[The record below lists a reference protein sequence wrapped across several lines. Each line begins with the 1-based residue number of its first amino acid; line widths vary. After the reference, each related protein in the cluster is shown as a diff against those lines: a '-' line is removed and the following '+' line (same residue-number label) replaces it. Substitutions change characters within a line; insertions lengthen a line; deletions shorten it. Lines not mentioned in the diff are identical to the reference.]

1 MIVGIWHKVSSCR
14 YEALSFNLDGTYG
27 FYLYSDGRTPET
39 LLESGKY
46 SVNASKGSITLY
58 NRNFDNNKE
67 KLENEE
73 RRFSLSTDNK
83 NLYLK
88 TVLEVW
94 VVINDKNIDYD
105 ITPLHEA

>member
-1 MIVGIWHKVSSCR
+1 MKTFRLIGMAVLMALMCGTFVACGGDDDEKLDSGDIGLIVGIWHKVSSCR

-58 NRNFDNNKE
+58 N
-67 KLENEE
+67 
-73 RRFSLSTDNK
+73 
-83 NLYLK
+83 
-88 TVLEVW
+88 
-94 VVINDKNIDYD
+94 
-105 ITPLHEA
+105 